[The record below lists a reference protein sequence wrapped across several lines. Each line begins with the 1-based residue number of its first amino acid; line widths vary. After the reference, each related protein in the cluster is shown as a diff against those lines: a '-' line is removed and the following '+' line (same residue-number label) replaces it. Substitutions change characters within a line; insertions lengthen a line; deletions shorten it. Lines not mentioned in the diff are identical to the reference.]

1 MAKKQMKRS
10 STSLIVGQMQF
21 KAKIKYHFTPV
32 RMIIFKSPQIVNAA
46 EYVDKREPSHN
57 VGRNVNWYIHYGE
70 QYAGFLKLKREKKKL
85 KRELPY
91 DPGIPFLYIYLEN
104 KHN

>member
-1 MAKKQMKRS
+1 
-10 STSLIVGQMQF
+10 
-21 KAKIKYHFTPV
+21 
-32 RMIIFKSPQIVNAA
+32 MIIFKSPQIVNAA
-46 EYVDKREPSHN
+46 EYVDKRELSHN

-70 QYAGFLKLKREKKKL
+70 QYGGFLKL